1 MAAPPVQKEWSYQ
14 ELKDQAKAN
23 NIATIQTAVSH
34 DCLIA
39 TTHQGWRFASLVAD
53 KDVPTLLLEVTQPD
67 GSLPF
72 EVLPIDKN
80 RAAVREFAKHWLN
93 IMGALWLADQADLLP
108 WDTTPY
114 GSLAEREAAQRD
126 GVTKR
131 KKLLPQL
138 YDAIV
143 AKKKKNKGRK
153 APVRVEQDVALRRV
167 LGLSSWDAAKEL
179 KQKTLMRLEKV
190 KDVHVELLEHEVAK
204 VPGAFQR
211 LKEVPW
217 VTPLAVGYERL
228 PSLEQLR
235 QRACCVA
242 TEAGVAYWIRAHPE
256 PPRWARPEAGGEALT
271 RLAAS
276 VDKAQDYFDS
286 ELGLCRL
293 DPDFS
298 AFYGQR
304 IYACKRLVAA

>member
-1 MAAPPVQKEWSYQ
+1 MRNGT
-14 ELKDQAKAN
+14 QAS
-23 NIATIQTAVSH
+23 VSLRVRVSIDPLSPSGQSAH
-34 DCLIA
+34 YRRHWALLTCIRPA
-39 TTHQGWRFASLVAD
+39 HRFASLVAD

-143 AKKKKNKGRK
+143 AKKEKNKGRK

-190 KDVHVELLEHEVAK
+190 PV
-204 VPGAFQR
+204 VPGS
-211 LKEVPW
+211 
-217 VTPLAVGYERL
+217 G
-228 PSLEQLR
+228 
-235 QRACCVA
+235 
-242 TEAGVAYWIRAHPE
+242 
-256 PPRWARPEAGGEALT
+256 
-271 RLAAS
+271 
-276 VDKAQDYFDS
+276 
-286 ELGLCRL
+286 LGRG
-293 DPDFS
+293 FTTGS
-298 AFYGQR
+298 
-304 IYACKRLVAA
+304 